1 MRGLGEKASKGIS
14 AVGDRASEF
23 LEDRPNAQSM
33 VKEGQGSA
41 TKAAEAVVKGV
52 KKTAELIP
60 EGVTDWG
67 HQAVVSVRRS
77 VGTLSR
83 VGLSS
88 RRVVARH
95 QKRGHEVAELAD
107 LRDLDLKQIDLVRGR
122 GARWYYPAFAA
133 LFGAGA
139 SFVITGGELAVPASG
154 GVAAAP
160 SAGLIAGAVVA
171 DATLVLGLAS
181 RSVGQVAFHY
191 GYDPEEPAEKLF
203 VMSVVNAGTALSAT
217 AKTAAM
223 ADVSRLTQAL
233 VRGKVWKIL
242 DKSLVSQVSKQFAKA
257 FGVRLTKQSL
267 GKVVPMVGIVIGG
280 TLNWVALE
288 GVVDSANVA
297 YRRRFL
303 LEKYP
308 SLQEDEVTMP
318 VQEEANE
325 DQDEIISVL
334 QEIRDAGGPD
344 LGP

>member
-1 MRGLGEKASKGIS
+1 M
-14 AVGDRASEF
+14 VG
-23 LEDRPNAQSM
+23 
-33 VKEGQGSA
+33 KGQGVA
-41 TKAAEAVVKGV
+41 TKVADAVVKGA
-52 KKTAELIP
+52 KKTADSIP
-60 EGVTDWG
+60 KGVTDWG
-67 HQAVVSVRRS
+67 GQAIDSARRS

-83 VGLSS
+83 VGLSPGH
-88 RRVVARH
+88 VVERH
-95 QKRGHEVAELAD
+95 QKRGHEVAELVD
-107 LRDLDLKQIDLVRGR
+107 LRGLDLKQIDVVRGR
-122 GARWYYPAFAA
+122 GANWYYPAAAA
-133 LFGAGA
+133 LLGAGA

-160 SAGLIAGAVVA
+160 SAGLIASAMVA
-171 DATLVLGLAS
+171 DATFVLGLAS
-181 RSVGQVAFHY
+181 RSVGQVALHY

-223 ADVSRLTQAL
+223 ADVFRLTQAL
-233 VRGKVWKIL
+233 ARGKVWRIL

-288 GVVDSANVA
+288 SVVDSANTA

-308 SLQEDEVTMP
+308 FLREDEVTVP
-318 VQEEANE
+318 VQEEASEN
-325 DQDEIISVL
+325 QDEAISVL

-344 LGP
+344 LGS